1 MTDRK
6 TRYVGLRLSPELYE
20 AAKARAAAQSKTTG
34 LRVTVS
40 DVLRQALTAMIRA
53 RANDPSR
60 EPPQWSGGE

>member
-20 AAKARAAAQSKTTG
+20 AAKARAAAQGKATG

-40 DVLRQALTAMIRA
+40 DVLRAAL
-53 RANDPSR
+53 R
-60 EPPQWSGGE
+60 EQMQVPFDAESYGWMR